1 MLALDTHFTFNIPMD
16 LNADLPRQLLA
27 HSVTKQELKIRM

>member
-1 MLALDTHFTFNIPMD
+1 MD
-16 LNADLPRQLLA
+16 LNADLQRQLLA